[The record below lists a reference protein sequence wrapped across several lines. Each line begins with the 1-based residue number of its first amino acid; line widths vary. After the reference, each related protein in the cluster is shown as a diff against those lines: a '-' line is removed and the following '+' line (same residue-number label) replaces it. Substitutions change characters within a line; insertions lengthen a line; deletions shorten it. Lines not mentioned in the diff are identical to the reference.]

1 MDVLSLMKS
10 WWSCPAK
17 VENMAEEM
25 TEKFCPDAQGISD
38 YWSLFTVVVF
48 THTSLFVTTK
58 LPVYMIVLKAALSLT
73 LTII

>member
-17 VENMAEEM
+17 GENMAEEM

-38 YWSLFTVVVF
+38 YWSLVVVF

-58 LPVYMIVLKAALSLT
+58 LPVYMIVLKAAMSLT

>member
-1 MDVLSLMKS
+1 
-10 WWSCPAK
+10 
-17 VENMAEEM
+17 M